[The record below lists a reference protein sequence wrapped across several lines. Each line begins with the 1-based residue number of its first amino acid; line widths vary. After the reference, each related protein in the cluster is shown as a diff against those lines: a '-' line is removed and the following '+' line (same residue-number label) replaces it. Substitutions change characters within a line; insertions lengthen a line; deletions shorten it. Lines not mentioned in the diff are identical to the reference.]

1 MIIIPA
7 IDIKSGKVVRLFKGD
22 FSQDK
27 IYSDDPVAVA
37 ENFYNQGIRRLHIVD
52 LDSACD
58 GKSANS
64 EIIKTIA
71 LRFKD
76 NEIQVG
82 GGIRDEKIIDDY
94 LNSGVKY
101 LVISTRAYCQP
112 EWFVAQLEKY
122 GDRLILAVDVEN
134 GRLKLK
140 GWKQEFDGVY
150 IQYLTAFKNA
160 GLKTVIYT
168 AISCDGTLT
177 GPDIKNF
184 SHFLN
189 HIKHLDLNVMYS
201 GGISCDNDI
210 KELQRFQNQGLMGV
224 IIGKAIYE
232 GKINLIEYLKLTN

>member
-1 MIIIPA
+1 MIIVPA

-27 IYSDDPVAVA
+27 VYSIDPVSVA

-52 LDSACD
+52 LDSARD
-58 GKSANS
+58 GKSTNS
-64 EIIKTIA
+64 DIIKEIA

-76 NEIQVG
+76 IEIQVG
-82 GGIRDEKIIDDY
+82 GGIRNEKIIKDY

-101 LVISTRAYCQP
+101 LVISTQAYCQP
-112 EWFVAQLEKY
+112 EWFVSQLEKY
-122 GDRLILAVDVEN
+122 GNRLILAVDVEN

-140 GWKQEFDGVY
+140 GWKQEFEGEY
-150 IQYLTAFKNA
+150 IQYLTKFKNA

-168 AISCDGTLT
+168 AISCDGTLR

-189 HIKHLDLNVMYS
+189 NIKHLGLNVIYS
-201 GGISCDNDI
+201 GGISCDKDI
-210 KELQRFQNQGLMGV
+210 KELQQFQNLGLMAV
-224 IIGKAIYE
+224 IVGKAIYE
-232 GKINLIEYLKLTN
+232 GKIILN